1 MKYGVRYS
9 YTNLPDRWFAC
20 TCRNGKK
27 YLRKEITA
35 DFLVLVLIDGP
46 ENAMAF
52 LTSAEIDDLANA
64 EGIHEIVLK
73 PFPEL

>member
-9 YTNLPDRWFAC
+9 YTNLPDRWFTC
-20 TCRNGKK
+20 TCRNGKNSCE
-27 YLRKEITA
+27 EITA
-35 DFLVLVLIDGP
+35 DFLLQVLIDGP
-46 ENAMAF
+46 ENAVAF